1 MSSAQNGPR
10 PRSRTWS
17 SLALGLMALMAL
29 AVWFHRIEFD
39 APSAHRTLIQSDTYR
54 YFHPVAEFIHQE
66 VGAGRLPLWNPYQLA
81 GQPFLALPVNGAL
94 YPLNLVIMGLFE
106 ANTALAVH
114 AVLHFF
120 LAGLFTWL
128 LAGRLG
134 LGPAGRGAAAL
145 AYMISGPMLL
155 GLYMSV
161 HFSTQAWLPAL
172 LWALHG
178 LLAEARLKW
187 ALALALFAALSFYGG
202 YPQLFLYM
210 AEFCGVF
217 AVAGF
222 FLVTPRQARL
232 RVAGLAG
239 LASVLA
245 LGWMMPLLLP
255 QLEFTREASRSLDGL
270 SLPDASTPF
279 ILTRALVEGTTRDLG
294 DLAAG
299 FPSGPILGRVA
310 LPALFIP
317 LALCGLLAK
326 GLRGYWAF
334 FALSGLGIGL
344 LILGPQTPAFAA
356 YYALPLTDLFRGPIR
371 LAFLYVFCGAML
383 VGIGIEG
390 LTRFIRGKSEG
401 RPWATVVGLVL
412 MLLVAGDTYLRTRLI
427 SAHPSN
433 HENARGAPAELIEFL
448 RERPGRERIYFE
460 THQLYAPGFLLKA
473 GSINGFFL
481 AGDYEPSL
489 HRTYL
494 DYFDWRGKGPWHGN
508 STVLRG
514 DRPHAAYIDPR
525 LLDLMGVRFYAAH
538 QPRPVDPLPE
548 LARLFGPGYTRLGDV
563 KVYERESALPRA
575 YTSERVQ
582 VAADQASAMRA
593 VKSPDFAPWQN
604 VVVSGA
610 VGSLPGSLGIESDAR
625 GGRPPAPSI
634 RSSPIVSASPQEVIV
649 EAGCD
654 APCLAVLTDLDY
666 PGWQAEVD
674 GEPAP
679 IVRANGMFRAVALT
693 PGKHRIVYRFE
704 PGSFRLG
711 LGLALLASAGA
722 GWAWRTERKTRPL

>member
-1 MSSAQNGPR
+1 MSSAQKGPR
-10 PRSRTWS
+10 PQSRTWS
-17 SLALGLMALMAL
+17 GLALGLMALMAL

-66 VGAGRLPLWNPYQLA
+66 VRAGRLPLWNPYQLA
-81 GQPFLALPVNGAL
+81 GQPFLALPVTGAL

-106 ANTALAVH
+106 ANTALGVH

-120 LAGLFTWL
+120 LAGVFTWL

-134 LGPAGRGAAAL
+134 LGSAGRNAAAL

-178 LLAEARLKW
+178 LLSEARLKW
-187 ALALALFAALSFYGG
+187 ALTLALFAALSFYGG

-222 FLVTPRQARL
+222 FLLTPREARL

-239 LASVLA
+239 LAAALA

-270 SLPDASTPF
+270 SLSDASAPF
-279 ILTRALVEGTTRDLG
+279 LLPSALWDGAARDLG
-294 DLAAG
+294 DLFAG

-317 LALCGLLAK
+317 LALCGLLAR
-326 GLRGYWAF
+326 GLRGYWVF
-334 FALSGLGIGL
+334 FALSGLVTGL

-371 LAFLYVFCGAML
+371 LAFLYVFCGTML
-383 VGIGIEG
+383 VGIGVEG
-390 LTRFIRGKSEG
+390 LTRLIRDKSG
-401 RPWATVVGLVL
+401 SRPWATVVGL
-412 MLLVAGDTYLRTRLI
+412 LLVVLLAGDAYLRTRLI
-427 SAHPSN
+427 SAHPSS
-433 HENARGAPAELIEFL
+433 HENARGAPAELTEFL
-448 RERPGRERIYFE
+448 RDRPGRERIYFE
-460 THQLYAPGFLLKA
+460 TLQLYLPGFLLKA

-508 STVLRG
+508 STVLRT
-514 DRPHAAYIDPR
+514 DRPHAAYIDPQ
-525 LLDLMGVRFYAAH
+525 LLDLMGVRFYASY
-538 QPRPVDPLPE
+538 QPGSVDPLPE
-548 LARLFGPGYTRLGDV
+548 LARLFGPGYRRLGNV

-575 YTSERVQ
+575 YTAERVQ
-582 VAADQASAMRA
+582 VAADQDAAIRA
-593 VKSPDFAPWQN
+593 IKNPDFAPDQI

-610 VGSLPGSLGIESDAR
+610 VGSLPGSLRGEAGALDA
-625 GGRPPAPSI
+625 PPPNASI
-634 RSSPIVSASPQEVIV
+634 QSSPIVSASPQEVIV
-649 EAGCD
+649 EAHCD
-654 APCLAVLTDLDY
+654 KPCLSVLTDLDY
-666 PGWQAEVD
+666 PGWNAEIN

-679 IVRANGMFRAVALT
+679 IIRANGMFRGVALT

-704 PGSFRLG
+704 PGSLRLG
-711 LGLALLASAGA
+711 LGLALLATAGA
-722 GWAWRTERKTRPL
+722 GWAWRAERRKRPG